1 MSYSKKLQPNS
12 NYHTKPSTQS
22 TQSFI
27 PKIQNK
33 SLLTESKAK
42 IFFQEFSLNDIIP
55 SLDNTHNRKFSQ
67 PIGVLT
73 PELLFCH
80 KKYKSFNQK
89 PLVYI
94 YDTSATSP
102 REDLETE
109 DIKYTSHSRNIT
121 DDSFEANRISPII
134 SENHSRNFF
143 YTTSNPTLASK
154 NPSPS
159 KKTPNIL
166 SPQETITSLD
176 LSASN
181 LPVFGTN
188 PCTAYCFYC
197 DKIVHTQVEFSNK
210 TNMASGLLKFVS
222 SIFSCCG
229 EPSWLLKLQVHK
241 CRKCRKILAKSC
253 I

>member
-1 MSYSKKLQPNS
+1 MSYSKKYQPNL
-12 NYHTKPSTQS
+12 NYYTKPSTQS
-22 TQSFI
+22 TQSFL

-33 SLLTESKAK
+33 ALFTESNPK

-55 SLDNTHNRKFSQ
+55 AVDNTHNRKLSQ
-67 PIGVLT
+67 PIGILT
-73 PELLFCH
+73 PELLFRH

-89 PLVYI
+89 PLAYVYN
-94 YDTSATSP
+94 TSSTSP
-102 REDLETE
+102 RDDLETE

-121 DDSFEANRISPII
+121 DDSFEANKISPNTAK
-134 SENHSRNFF
+134 NHSKDLFF
-143 YTTSNPTLASK
+143 NTTNPTLASK

-159 KKTPNIL
+159 KKNLYIS

-176 LSASN
+176 LSTNN
-181 LPVFGTN
+181 LPVFGHN

-210 TNMASGLLKFVS
+210 TSMTNGFLKIVS
-222 SIFSCCG
+222 SVFSCCG

-241 CRKCRKILAKSC
+241 CRKCGKTLAKSC